1 MKLNQLENIDNLDEA
16 PQGFL
21 KRTALRA
28 RSAFGGDG
36 GASAKGQLQTGEIA
50 NILKKEYMQ
59 FVGRTAAE
67 YGNKPT
73 TQTLLAFLNKKGID
87 TREIAG
93 MIDKELQALAPQKQ
107 NQPQAEPEKVEPEV
121 GSDSELDKLKPQS
134 STDDNNPLAMNKKD
148 DVDINVPVTMKR
160 QKTGGR
166 QKGGLVNTPSAIY
179 QRNRRKKA
187 GDQLELLS
195 MYSEESQRY
204 RKNFERIDWTLKED
218 AEYFGAL
225 KFMGVFEAVIPN
237 NVLDKVLSRIS
248 VNIDKDD
255 LGGLKP
261 SSEPIAQK
269 QDEPDSDD
277 NTAQTGTDGSQEKK
291 SGGFLK
297 GIGKAI
303 GGIAGKAKDGVQSG
317 MGDNPEDAK
326 ASKIFDPDEE
336 EEKTVGS
343 LNYQNIAK
351 EFPGIDATAL
361 RRSMSKSLQG
371 KQLTRAEHE
380 TMSAAMTQL
389 LKKDPQQTVKVM
401 NLFKQT
407 KAA

>member
-160 QKTGGR
+160 KKTGGKVAG
-166 QKGGLVNTPSAIY
+166 QDSMTKSAIY

-261 SSEPIAQK
+261 SPEPIAQK

-336 EEKTVGS
+336 EKMTGS

-351 EFPGIDATAL
+351 EFPGIDATTL

-371 KQLTRAEHE
+371 KQLTRVEHE

>member
-1 MKLNQLENIDNLDEA
+1 MKLNQLENIEHLDEA

-50 NILKKEYMQ
+50 NKLKSEYMQ
-59 FVGRTAAE
+59 FVGRTAAK
-67 YGNKPT
+67 YGTKPT

-107 NQPQAEPEKVEPEV
+107 NQPQAEPEKIEPEV
-121 GSDSELDKLKPQS
+121 GSNSELDKLKPQS

-160 QKTGGR
+160 KKTGGKVAG
-166 QKGGLVNTPSAIY
+166 QDSMTKSAIY
-179 QRNRRKKA
+179 QRNRRKKS

-218 AEYFGAL
+218 SEYFGAL
-225 KFMGVFEAVIPN
+225 KFMGVFEAVIPTK
-237 NVLDKVLSRIS
+237 VLDKVLSQVA
-248 VNIDKDD
+248 VNVDIDD
-255 LGGLKP
+255 LGGMKP
-261 SSEPIAQK
+261 SDDPVNA
-269 QDEPDSDD
+269 EPDSGDD
-277 NTAQTGTDGSQEKK
+277 TQAGADGSQQKK
-291 SGGFLK
+291 DGGLLK
-297 GIGKAI
+297 GIGKAV
-303 GGIAGKAKDGVQSG
+303 GGIFNKATDGVKSG
-317 MGDNPEDAK
+317 LGDNPEDK
-326 ASKIFDPDEE
+326 QGSKIFDPDEDE
-336 EEKTVGS
+336 TVGS

-351 EFPGIDATAL
+351 EFPGIDAPTL
-361 RRSMSKSLQG
+361 RRGMSKSLQG
-371 KQLTRAEHE
+371 QELTKIEHE
-380 TMSAAMTQL
+380 TMSAAMTEL
-389 LKKDPQQTVKVM
+389 LKKNPQDTVKVM

-407 KAA
+407 RSKSA